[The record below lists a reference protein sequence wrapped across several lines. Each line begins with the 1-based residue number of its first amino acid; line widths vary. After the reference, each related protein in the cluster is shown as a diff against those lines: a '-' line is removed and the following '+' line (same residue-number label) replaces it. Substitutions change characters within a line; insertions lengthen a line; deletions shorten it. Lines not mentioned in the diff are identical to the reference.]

1 MGVGELMPRRQSMP
15 PRLKDWKEGK
25 IQIGL
30 FVRTD
35 DGVVE
40 AVSHEATPEAKRAA
54 GLLLLRLIEKKEPS
68 GKTDEDAPAKEAPER
83 QTPP

>member
-1 MGVGELMPRRQSMP
+1 MSRGMP

-35 DGVVE
+35 EGVIE
-40 AVSHEATPEAKRAA
+40 AVSHEATPEARKLAA
-54 GLLLLRLIEKKEPS
+54 QLLLRLIEKKE
-68 GKTDEDAPAKEAPER
+68 
-83 QTPP
+83 

>member
-1 MGVGELMPRRQSMP
+1 MP

-35 DGVVE
+35 EGEIE
-40 AVSHEATPEAKRAA
+40 AVSHAATPEARKLAA
-54 GLLLLRLIEKKEPS
+54 QLFLRLIEKK
-68 GKTDEDAPAKEAPER
+68 D
-83 QTPP
+83 

>member
-1 MGVGELMPRRQSMP
+1 MRRQLMP

-35 DGVVE
+35 DGVIE
-40 AVSHEATPEAKRAA
+40 AVSNDATVEMKKLA
-54 GLLLLRLIEKKEPS
+54 GDLLLKLIEKKE
-68 GKTDEDAPAKEAPER
+68 
-83 QTPP
+83 